1 MDGFI
6 DILPMLKNPQLLSG
20 IHLKINNHVSIY
32 AKFPYFAFTRSF
44 NKSKQKRIIFKQ
56 CSEAREIST
65 MWISELWTN

>member
-6 DILPMLKNPQLLSG
+6 DILPMLKNPHLLSG

-32 AKFPYFAFTRSF
+32 AKFLYFAFTRSF

-65 MWISELWTN
+65 MWISEL